1 MKRIL
6 ISMALGAAMVLQTGN
21 AMAGKDLDSV
31 RARGQLICGVAVGG
45 IAGFMTVDNQGK
57 WTGMNVDICRAV
69 SAALFGDSE
78 KVKYVPL
85 SGQQRFTALQ
95 AGEVDLLSN
104 NSTWTLT
111 RDTALGL
118 DFVGV
123 TYYDGQGFMVP
134 KKLGVKSAKE
144 LNGASICVLTGST
157 SELNIADYFRANKM
171 SFKPVLFEDPDQ
183 SRSAFFNGRCDAY
196 SGDQARLYATR
207 IANAPNPD
215 DYVVLPEVI
224 SKEPL
229 GPVVRHGDNQF
240 EDIVRWTQFAMIEA
254 EEAGITSKNVDEML
268 KSDNP
273 SIKRILGV
281 TPGMGK
287 ALGVDEKWVYNIV
300 KQVGNYGESFER
312 NVGSGSLLKIPR
324 GQNALWTQG
333 GLQYAPPI
341 RALLW
346 WVQRASSRIIAAP
359 FSPIMMVGALVLPV
373 VRVGITEA
381 SITRRPWMPCTRRRE
396 STTAR
401 GSSPIRQ
408 VPTG

>member
-1 MKRIL
+1 MKRSFL
-6 ISMALGAAMVLQTGN
+6 AMATGFAAIFSAGQ
-21 AMAGKDLDSV
+21 AMAGKDLDAV

-45 IAGFMTVDNQGK
+45 VGGFMTVDSQGK

-69 SAALFGDSE
+69 SAAIFGDSE

-118 DFVGV
+118 DFVGI

-134 KKLGVKSAKE
+134 KKLGVKSARE

-157 SELNIADYFRANKM
+157 SELNIADYFRTNKM
-171 SFKPVLFEDPDQ
+171 TFKPVLFEDPDQ
-183 SRSAFFNGRCDAY
+183 SRAAFFSGRCDAY

-207 IANAPNPD
+207 VANAPNPD
-215 DYVVLPEVI
+215 DYIVLPEII

-240 EDIVRWTQFAMIEA
+240 ADIVRWAQYAMLEA
-254 EEAGITSKNVDEML
+254 EEYGITSKNVDEML

-273 SIKRILGV
+273 TIKRILGV

-300 KQVGNYGESFER
+300 KQVGNYGESFDR
-312 NVGSGSLLKIPR
+312 NVGLGSPLKVER
-324 GQNALWTQG
+324 GQNKLWTQG

-341 RALLW
+341 R
-346 WVQRASSRIIAAP
+346 
-359 FSPIMMVGALVLPV
+359 
-373 VRVGITEA
+373 
-381 SITRRPWMPCTRRRE
+381 
-396 STTAR
+396 
-401 GSSPIRQ
+401 
-408 VPTG
+408 

>member
-1 MKRIL
+1 MKKL
-6 ISMALGAAMVLQTGN
+6 TVAMAAALAAIAQAGP
-21 AMAGKDLDSV
+21 AQAGKDLDV
-31 RARGQLICGVAVGG
+31 VKARGQLICGVAVGG
-45 IAGFMTVDNQGK
+45 IAGFMTVDSQGK
-57 WTGMNVDICRAV
+57 WTGMNVDICRGI

-78 KVKYVPL
+78 KVKYVPV

-134 KKLGVKSAKE
+134 KKLGVKHAKE

-157 SELNIADYFRANKM
+157 SELNIADYFRTNKM
-171 SFKPVLFEDPDQ
+171 TFKPVLFEDPDQ
-183 SRSAFFNGRCDAY
+183 SRAAFFNGRCDAY

-207 IANAPNPD
+207 VANAPNPD
-215 DYVVLPEVI
+215 DYVVLPEII

-229 GPVVRHGDNQF
+229 GPAVRHGDNQF
-240 EDIVRWTQFAMIEA
+240 ADIVRWVQYAMVEA
-254 EEAGITSKNVDEML
+254 EEYGITSKNVDEML

-273 SIKRILGV
+273 AIKRILGV

-287 ALGVDEKWVYNIV
+287 ALGVDEKWVYTII
-300 KQVGNYGESFER
+300 KQVGNYGESFDR
-312 NVGSGSLLKIPR
+312 NVGKDSPLKVER

-341 RALLW
+341 R
-346 WVQRASSRIIAAP
+346 
-359 FSPIMMVGALVLPV
+359 
-373 VRVGITEA
+373 
-381 SITRRPWMPCTRRRE
+381 
-396 STTAR
+396 
-401 GSSPIRQ
+401 
-408 VPTG
+408 

>member
-1 MKRIL
+1 MRKL
-6 ISMALGAAMVLQTGN
+6 FLALAVGLAAVLPAGH
-21 AMAGKDLDSV
+21 AMAGKDLDAV

-45 IAGFMTVDNQGK
+45 VGGFMTVDSQGK
-57 WTGMNVDICRAV
+57 WTGLNVDICRAV
-69 SAALFGDSE
+69 SAAIFGDSE

-118 DFVGV
+118 DFVGI

-134 KKLGVKSAKE
+134 KKLGVKSARE

-157 SELNIADYFRANKM
+157 SELNIADYFRTNKM
-171 SFKPVLFEDPDQ
+171 TFKPVLFEDPDQ
-183 SRSAFFNGRCDAY
+183 SRAAFFSGRCDAY

-207 IANAPNPD
+207 VANAPNPD
-215 DYVVLPEVI
+215 DYIVLPEII

-240 EDIVRWTQFAMIEA
+240 ADVVRWAQYAMLEA
-254 EEAGITSKNVDEML
+254 EEYGITSKNVDEML
-268 KSDNP
+268 KSENP

-300 KQVGNYGESFER
+300 KQVGNYGESFDR
-312 NVGSGSLLKIPR
+312 NVGPGSPLKVER
-324 GQNALWTQG
+324 GQNKLWTQG

-341 RALLW
+341 R
-346 WVQRASSRIIAAP
+346 
-359 FSPIMMVGALVLPV
+359 
-373 VRVGITEA
+373 
-381 SITRRPWMPCTRRRE
+381 
-396 STTAR
+396 
-401 GSSPIRQ
+401 
-408 VPTG
+408 